1 MCRRAGA
8 CRRSAEVT
16 DMHDIWMRVMENF
29 SHRIGGS
36 MNFRFILQP
45 LMAMIFATIDGLK
58 DAKTGKVPYLWSL
71 FTQPQHLEAQLR
83 NGWKSIGKVFILAI
97 VLDVIF
103 QVRELHNFF
112 PLEALVIA
120 LLLAIVPYLGL
131 RGIVCRLSRRR

>member
-1 MCRRAGA
+1 
-8 CRRSAEVT
+8 
-16 DMHDIWMRVMENF
+16 MHDIWMRVMENF

-36 MNFRFILQP
+36 MSFRFILQP

-120 LLLAIVPYLGL
+120 VLLAIVPYLGL
-131 RGIVCRLSRRR
+131 RGIVCRLSRRD

>member
-1 MCRRAGA
+1 
-8 CRRSAEVT
+8 
-16 DMHDIWMRVMENF
+16 MHDIWMRVMENF

-131 RGIVCRLSRRR
+131 RGIVCRLSRRD

>member
-1 MCRRAGA
+1 
-8 CRRSAEVT
+8 
-16 DMHDIWMRVMENF
+16 MHDVWMRVMENF
-29 SHRIGGS
+29 SHRIEGS
-36 MNFRFILQP
+36 MRFRFVLQP

-58 DAKTGKVPYLWSL
+58 DAKAGKVPYLWSL
-71 FTQPQHLEAQLR
+71 FTQPQYLAAQLKH
-83 NGWKSIGKVFILAI
+83 GWKSVGKVFVLAI

-103 QVRELHNFF
+103 QVRELHNLF